1 MKKTTKSPHISV
13 VSPVYGCPEALNE
26 LCERLHKTLGSITE
40 NYEILLVNDAS
51 PDNSWEIIKDL
62 AQKDPCVKGVN
73 LSRNFG
79 QHYAI
84 TAGLDFA
91 VGDWVV
97 VMDCDLQDVP
107 EEIEKLHAKA
117 LTGFD
122 IVVARRAE
130 RKDGLVRK
138 GLSKFF
144 SLIFSY
150 FTGTK
155 IDNRIA
161 SYGIYSRKVIDGIIQ
176 LREQNRSFGLFVLWV
191 GFSRVEI
198 DVRHAARAHGKSSYD
213 FQRMARLAID
223 SLVAHS
229 DKLLR
234 LTVKLGLTISVVS
247 LLFALWLVI
256 SYLVSGTPIVGWT
269 SLIVS
274 VYLTA
279 GLIIGTIGILGLY
292 IGKIF
297 DEVKNRPLYIV
308 ASTTFNRS
316 ANEK

>member
-1 MKKTTKSPHISV
+1 MTITPNSPHISV

-26 LCERLHKTLGSITE
+26 LCERLHQTLGSITE
-40 NYEILLVNDAS
+40 SYEIVLVNDAS
-51 PDNSWEIIKDL
+51 PDNSWEIIQRL
-62 AQKDPCVKGVN
+62 ARKDPRVKGVN

-91 VGDWVV
+91 AGDWIV

-122 IVVARRAE
+122 IIVARRAD
-130 RKDGLVRK
+130 RNDDRVKK
-138 GLSKFF
+138 SLSKLFYVA
-144 SLIFSY
+144 LSY
-150 FTGTK
+150 FTEVK
-155 IDNRIA
+155 IDNRIRNF
-161 SYGIYSRKVIDGIIQ
+161 GIYSRKVIDSIMQ
-176 LREQNRSFGLFVLWV
+176 FREQNRSFGLFALWV
-191 GFSRVEI
+191 GFKRIEI
-198 DVRHAARAHGKSSYD
+198 DVEHAARPFGKSAYS
-213 FQRMARLAID
+213 FQRMLQLAID
-223 SLVAHS
+223 SLIAHS

-234 LTVKLGLTISVVS
+234 LTVKLGLAISTVS
-247 LLFALWLVI
+247 LLVVFWLVF
-256 SYLVSGTPIVGWT
+256 SYFFSGTALVGWT

-274 VYLTA
+274 IYLTA
-279 GLIIGTIGILGLY
+279 GLIIGAIGILGVY

-297 DEVKNRPLYIV
+297 DEVKKRPLYIV